1 MALDCE
7 WWSQAPPI
15 AREALVYHELPHA
28 GPALDKGGEP
38 RFTQEGD
45 PIWGI
50 RGHDLEEFGA
60 TVKRYGAI
68 FSDITRFLYAVWAGA
83 RSRTVTFAFTTNCKQ
98 DIEMNLLTIRNGVFA
113 LVAILALLTGFSSFF
128 TVRQYERAIV
138 TRFGAVSYIADPGA
152 HFKTPFMDSTTFVSI
167 SQQSVTTKT
176 LNTYTI
182 DNQEVDAVLVIQY
195 RLAVAS
201 LPYIYGNVGIDP
213 SPLLVSMATDRW
225 KIEAGKINVNDFAD
239 NRGALV
245 KRVFDL
251 VRGEAE
257 RLYRVD
263 VTDVQLV
270 NLDYQQSYRDAQAQ
284 AAVVKTQIEQAE
296 GLKRKAVIDADRAK
310 IDAAGRANQ
319 AIETARG
326 ASESV
331 RLQAIAES
339 EAIRLKGVAEA
350 GAQQLLAAALTSNPA
365 LVELERVKRWSGIL
379 PVNVYAGAPIPF
391 FTPGK

>member
-1 MALDCE
+1 
-7 WWSQAPPI
+7 
-15 AREALVYHELPHA
+15 
-28 GPALDKGGEP
+28 
-38 RFTQEGD
+38 
-45 PIWGI
+45 
-50 RGHDLEEFGA
+50 
-60 TVKRYGAI
+60 
-68 FSDITRFLYAVWAGA
+68 
-83 RSRTVTFAFTTNCKQ
+83 
-98 DIEMNLLTIRNGVFA
+98 MNLLTIRNGIFA

-152 HFKTPFMDSTTFVSI
+152 HFKTPFMDSATFVSI

-195 RLAVAS
+195 RLDAAS

-251 VRGEAE
+251 VHGEAE

-270 NLDYQQSYRDAQAQ
+270 NLDYQRSYRDAQAQ

-391 FTPGK
+391 FTPDK